1 MVGMATTRL
10 SRGPRWKA
18 AEPGSRRAARCGC
31 EDRRLGPESPAG
43 SGSDP
48 RVGAPPAARS
58 PGRCAPQPRP
68 SRRRCAGSCAAE
80 TFRRAGSGRG
90 CGARA
95 GADRAA
101 QLRRASGTPQPRGR
115 PATLAAAGQNGSLAA
130 TRNTGTARSG
140 AGRDILSQVRT
151 SRGRSPP
158 APTDSGWRA
167 SRRELSARV
176 APTVWRVNSPRGEAR
191 IGRCRRCRP
200 VPGHA
205 LGQRRRPP
213 EASAGAET
221 SAATSALPQARKPP
235 GSGPS
240 RPTAGRRPFGLCNPF
255 FRLIFAYRNAINPRR
270 GSGLKTS
277 AGDSAAPGTGP
288 AGGTTV
294 RDPRIESPGTGRGIF
309 RRIHSV
315 STGFAGNAV
324 PRGAW
329 THPPAGL

>member
-1 MVGMATTRL
+1 VPEA
-10 SRGPRWKA
+10 
-18 AEPGSRRAARCGC
+18 RRSC
-31 EDRRLGPESPAG
+31 AG
-43 SGSDP
+43 
-48 RVGAPPAARS
+48 PPARRS
-58 PGRCAPQPRP
+58 LGAAPQP
-68 SRRRCAGSCAAE
+68 SRRPGKMAVSLQRGIPARRDPAPEGTFCHRFGRAVGGLRLHRLIRGGGRLVGS
-80 TFRRAGSGRG
+80 S
-90 CGARA
+90 
-95 GADRAA
+95 
-101 QLRRASGTPQPRGR
+101 PRGW
-115 PATLAAAGQNGSLAA
+115 S
-130 TRNTGTARSG
+130 
-140 AGRDILSQVRT
+140 
-151 SRGRSPP
+151 
-158 APTDSGWRA
+158 
-167 SRRELSARV
+167 
-176 APTVWRVNSPRGEAR
+176 PTVWRVNSPRGEAR
-191 IGRCRRCRP
+191 IGRRRRCRP

-288 AGGTTV
+288 AGGSTV